1 MRGYPGVSMF
11 KVRYKTRRGKRQ
23 GWIISYTYY
32 KARITKNGRAFLLGH
47 FATPGEA
54 ADAYRK
60 AKSKAAGR

>member
-1 MRGYPGVSMF
+1 MF

-47 FATPGEA
+47 FATPEDA
-54 ADAYRK
+54 AAAYRK
-60 AKSKAAGR
+60 AKSKHAAR